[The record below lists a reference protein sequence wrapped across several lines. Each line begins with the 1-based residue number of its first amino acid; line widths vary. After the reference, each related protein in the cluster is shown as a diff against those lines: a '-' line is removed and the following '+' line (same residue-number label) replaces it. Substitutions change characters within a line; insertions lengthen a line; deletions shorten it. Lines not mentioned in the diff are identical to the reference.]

1 MLFQC
6 AQRRSR
12 AAGLGA
18 KMAAAHDA
26 LAEGPY
32 PRSLAI
38 ASRCEADFG
47 EVRMPGAVI
56 LVAEDDDILR
66 AFIAGALRA
75 NGYVVREAPDGPAAL
90 DAAFVDHADVWVF
103 DRNLPGLDG
112 LEVLRALRGRGLRT
126 PAMFLT
132 AISGLE
138 ERVRGLDSGADD
150 YLAKPF
156 AIEELLARVRALA
169 RRPAALAADVL
180 TCGALRL
187 DMTNWRAFFNDN
199 ELLLTAQDMTL
210 LAQFLRR
217 PGQVFTREVLLSQ
230 MGAGDDVTPA
240 AVEHALSRL
249 RKKLEAGGATG
260 VIETVRGV
268 GYRLGRNFV
277 EAGSA

>member
-1 MLFQC
+1 
-6 AQRRSR
+6 
-12 AAGLGA
+12 
-18 KMAAAHDA
+18 
-26 LAEGPY
+26 
-32 PRSLAI
+32 
-38 ASRCEADFG
+38 
-47 EVRMPGAVI
+47 MPGAVV

-66 AFIAGALRA
+66 AFVVQALLA
-75 NGYVVREAPDGPAAL
+75 NGYAVREAPDGPTAL
-90 DAAFVDHADVWVF
+90 DLALSAPADVLVL

-112 LEVLRALRGRGLRT
+112 LEVLRALRGRGVRT

-156 AIEELLARVRALA
+156 EIEELLARVRALA
-169 RRPAALAADVL
+169 RRSPVLAPEL
-180 TCGALRL
+180 ITFGPLRL
-187 DMTNWRAFFNDN
+187 DMTTWRAFFNDK

-210 LAQFLRR
+210 LAHFLRR

-230 MGAGDDVTPA
+230 MGAGEDITPA

-249 RKKLEAGGATG
+249 RKKLEAAGAVD

-268 GYRLGRNFV
+268 GYRLSRSLT
-277 EAGSA
+277 EAPQ

>member
-1 MLFQC
+1 
-6 AQRRSR
+6 
-12 AAGLGA
+12 
-18 KMAAAHDA
+18 
-26 LAEGPY
+26 
-32 PRSLAI
+32 
-38 ASRCEADFG
+38 
-47 EVRMPGAVI
+47 MPGAIV

-66 AFIAGALRA
+66 AFIAEALTA
-75 NGYVVREAPDGPAAL
+75 SGYGVREAPDGPAAL
-90 DAAFVDHADVWVF
+90 DAACADHADVWIL

-112 LEVLRALRGRGLRT
+112 LEVLRTLRGRGLRT

-187 DMTNWRAFFNDN
+187 DMTNWRAFFNNN

-217 PGQVFTREVLLSQ
+217 PGQVFTREALLNQ

-249 RKKLEAGGATG
+249 RKKLEAAGSAD

-268 GYRLGRNFV
+268 GYRLCRSLTGPPK
-277 EAGSA
+277 

>member
-1 MLFQC
+1 MRT
-6 AQRRSR
+6 ASV
-12 AAGLGA
+12 ASSGAGA

-38 ASRCEADFG
+38 ASRCGTEFG
-47 EVRMPGAVI
+47 EVQMPGAVI

-66 AFIAGALRA
+66 AFIAEALKA
-75 NGYVVREAPDGPAAL
+75 NGYAVREAPDGPAAL
-90 DAAFVDHADVWVF
+90 DVASTDRADVWIL

-112 LEVLRALRGRGLRT
+112 LEVLRTLRGRGLRT

-180 TCGALRL
+180 ACGALRL
-187 DMTNWRAFFNDN
+187 DMTNWRAFFSDN

-217 PGQVFTREVLLSQ
+217 PGQVFTREVLLGQ
-230 MGAGDDVTPA
+230 MGAGEDITPA

-249 RKKLEAGGATG
+249 RKKLEAAGATD

-268 GYRLGRNFV
+268 GYRLSRSLIGPPK
-277 EAGSA
+277 

>member
-1 MLFQC
+1 
-6 AQRRSR
+6 
-12 AAGLGA
+12 
-18 KMAAAHDA
+18 
-26 LAEGPY
+26 
-32 PRSLAI
+32 
-38 ASRCEADFG
+38 
-47 EVRMPGAVI
+47 MPGAVI

-66 AFIAGALRA
+66 AFIAEALKA
-75 NGYVVREAPDGPAAL
+75 HGYVVREAADGPAAL
-90 DAAFVDHADVWVF
+90 ELASAHHADVLVF

-112 LEVLRALRGRGLRT
+112 LEVLRALRGRGVST

-156 AIEELLARVRALA
+156 EIEELLARVRALA
-169 RRPAALAADVL
+169 RRPPALAADVISS
-180 TCGALRL
+180 GSLRL
-187 DMTNWRAFFNDN
+187 DMTNWRAFIGDA

-217 PGQVFTREVLLSQ
+217 PGQVFTREALLNQ
-230 MGAGDDVTPA
+230 MGAGEDITPA

-249 RKKLEAGGATG
+249 RKKLDAAGARN

-268 GYRLGRNFV
+268 GYRLSRAFRDGR
-277 EAGSA
+277 A